1 MEGMSMPMTTAT
13 QVATALAT
21 ALEAAASGTSIIP
34 AAVQTEAAPHN
45 EESSSPLA
53 LPAMPAM
60 QGMQSSIHF
69 GIGDTF
75 FAPFFTPT
83 QVSGYVAVM
92 LFLVMLSFSQRLLMA
107 VEAKAAKKL
116 HQQPQTTADVEEN
129 PAKTGIWSETVNPES
144 SGGPGSS
151 FISRALIKSVL
162 QVLNASLG
170 FLVMLGVMTLNAGY
184 MMALLLGMFLGELLS
199 IWAYRK
205 VNA

>member
-1 MEGMSMPMTTAT
+1 MPMTTAT

-21 ALEAAASGTSIIP
+21 VLEAAASGTSIIP

-45 EESSSPLA
+45 EESSSP
-53 LPAMPAM
+53 MAM

-107 VEAKAAKKL
+107 AEAKAAKKL

-129 PAKTGIWSETVNPES
+129 PAKTGIWFETVNPES
-144 SGGPGSS
+144 SGGLGSS

-170 FLVMLGVMTLNAGY
+170 FLV
-184 MMALLLGMFLGELLS
+184 
-199 IWAYRK
+199 
-205 VNA
+205 

>member
-1 MEGMSMPMTTAT
+1 MPMTTAT

-21 ALEAAASGTSIIP
+21 ALEAAASGTSIIA

-45 EESSSPLA
+45 EESSSPM
-53 LPAMPAM
+53 AMPAM
-60 QGMQSSIHF
+60 QGMPSSIHF
-69 GIGDTF
+69 GVGDTF

-116 HQQPQTTADVEEN
+116 HQQPQMPADVEEN
-129 PAKTGIWSETVNPES
+129 PAKTGIWFETVNPES
-144 SGGPGSS
+144 SGGLGSS

-184 MMALLLGMFLGELLS
+184 MMALLMGMFLGELLS
-199 IWAYRK
+199 IWAHRK